1 MRIAD
6 MHWRQVEDWLKRD
19 NRCVLPVGSTE
30 QHALLSL
37 CVDNIL
43 AERVALE
50 AAAPTGVPV
59 FPPVNYGLTAYF
71 MAYPGTITLQPET
84 YVALLGDI
92 LASLAGHGFRRF
104 LIVNGH
110 GGNADASEELLTQA
124 RERHRMQVIW
134 HNWWNAPA
142 TRAATRA
149 VDAEGS
155 HASWSENFPW
165 TRLEQV
171 TQATG
176 SKPVAD
182 MDLVDT
188 MTPTQVRETLG
199 DGNMGGVYQKPDEDM
214 LKIWEVAVRE
224 TRELIENGWDPNAQ
238 L

>member
-6 MHWRQVEDWLKRD
+6 MNWSGVEDWLQRD
-19 NRCVLPVGSTE
+19 DRCVLPVGSTE
-30 QHALLSL
+30 QHAGLSL

-43 AERVALE
+43 AERVAIE
-50 AAAPTGVPV
+50 AAAPTGAPV

-71 MAYPGTITLQPET
+71 MAYPGTVTLQPET
-84 YVALLGDI
+84 YAALLGDI
-92 LASLAGHGFRRF
+92 LASLASHGFRRI

-110 GGNADASEELLTQA
+110 GGNAVAGEQVRA
-124 RERHRMQVIW
+124 RARKRHRLQVLW

-142 TRAATRA
+142 TSAACRALDPVGA
-149 VDAEGS
+149 

-165 TRLEQV
+165 TRLEGVVQP
-171 TQATG
+171 AG

-182 MDLVDT
+182 MSIVDT
-188 MTPTQVRETLG
+188 MTPAQVRETLG

-224 TRELIENGWDPNAQ
+224 TRELLEKGWECHAR

>member
-6 MHWRQVEDWLKRD
+6 MHWRQVEDWLKQD
-19 NRCVLPVGSTE
+19 DRCVLPVGSTE

-43 AERVALE
+43 AERVAFE

-59 FPPVNYGLTAYF
+59 FPPVNYGLAAYF

-92 LASLAGHGFRRF
+92 LASLAGHGFRRV

-110 GGNADASEELLTQA
+110 GGNAPASEQVLTLA

-142 TRAATRA
+142 TRAATIA
-149 VDAEGS
+149 VDADNKAIFQQDGAIHNRSRVHAVDHVSMGQCQAHDWYSNMEG
-155 HASWSENFPW
+155 FGCW
-165 TRLEQV
+165 TCDSTWCV
-171 TQATG
+171 
-176 SKPVAD
+176 
-182 MDLVDT
+182 
-188 MTPTQVRETLG
+188 
-199 DGNMGGVYQKPDEDM
+199 
-214 LKIWEVAVRE
+214 
-224 TRELIENGWDPNAQ
+224 
-238 L
+238 